1 MKEWEVARRNKSKEM
16 TGSGSCLGIEERKV
30 AEREGKEGI
39 SGYFGKK

>member
-1 MKEWEVARRNKSKEM
+1 MSTFFGVVSTFNLPLQ
-16 TGSGSCLGIEERKV
+16 SGSCLGIEERKV